1 MRDQVADLWNKGKTS
16 GEIAYELGMTRSQ
29 VMGIVFR
36 ARKAGLITRPKIDT
50 PQPKKVTANVK
61 AVRLRAKVITP
72 LKPIAISETKK
83 VDPPKT
89 AELPTPQI
97 KIEPVQKP
105 VAKNGT
111 KTILQLGAYDCRYI
125 LDDGKYCG
133 AESNSIQTPWCEE
146 HHKLVYIPGTAK
158 KNLKIFF
165 RF

>member
-1 MRDQVADLWNKGKTS
+1 MHDIIVELWNKGSTS
-16 GEIAYELGMTRSQ
+16 GEIAAHLGTTRSR

-36 ARKAGLITRPKIDT
+36 ARKLGLITRPKIEM
-50 PQPKKVTANVK
+50 PVKKVTAHVK
-61 AVRLRAKVITP
+61 AVRLRPKVITP
-72 LKPIAISETKK
+72 LKPIAISETKR
-83 VDPPKT
+83 VDPPKVAT
-89 AELPTPQI
+89 LPMPQI